1 MEMYLNNMPK
11 IEVLLGITK
20 KEWFEIDSID
30 FQEETFDVLDE
41 MGQPHTYNFIGK
53 TIRIK
58 ECKKKNELNIKRM

>member
-1 MEMYLNNMPK
+1 MKIYLDNMPK

-20 KEWFEIDSID
+20 KEWFEIDNID

-41 MGQPHTYNFIGK
+41 LGQPRTYNFIGK

-58 ECKKKNELNIKRM
+58 EFKNERKSIQ

>member
-1 MEMYLNNMPK
+1 MDMYLNYMPK
-11 IEVLLGITK
+11 IEVLLGITE

-30 FQEETFDVLDE
+30 FQENTFDVLDE

-58 ECKKKNELNIKRM
+58 ECTK

>member
-1 MEMYLNNMPK
+1 MEMYLNYMPK

-30 FQEETFDVLDE
+30 FQEKTFVVLDE
-41 MGQPHTYNFIGK
+41 MDQPHTYSFIGK

-58 ECKKKNELNIKRM
+58 EKK

>member
-1 MEMYLNNMPK
+1 MMEMYLNYMPK

-58 ECKKKNELNIKRM
+58 EEK